1 MDLKVNMIIH
11 SLVATNV
18 PNLVIINQM
27 LHKIFMEQKEDED
40 HSLTLT
46 LWPKKQFS
54 KVPCSKFGNH

>member
-1 MDLKVNMIIH
+1 MIIH

-46 LWPKKQFS
+46 LWPQKQ
-54 KVPCSKFGNH
+54 